1 MLHWLTSKI
10 IKERP
15 NLVVEQLQI
24 LNMVMNHELAWS
36 ILDQRRGTFI
46 RKLECK
52 AESAGGRVVKVN
64 PANTSKT
71 CPRSGSVKAA
81 LLLLERVYTCS
92 KCGIEVE
99 RDVNAARNIFRLA
112 QAITSAGDSA
122 GELRSGIKEIDSVWL
137 QLGVV

>member
-1 MLHWLTSKI
+1 M
-10 IKERP
+10 
-15 NLVVEQLQI
+15 
-24 LNMVMNHELAWS
+24 
-36 ILDQRRGTFI
+36 
-46 RKLECK
+46 
-52 AESAGGRVVKVN
+52 VKVN

-71 CPRSGSVKAA
+71 GSRCGSVKAV

-99 RDVNAARNIFRLA
+99 RDVNAARNICRLA